1 MYCYEKIIVFHP
13 VEVNQ
18 ILGSFDKAR
27 SQDYQKKNDCDHFY
41 YKQYSRSIRPAK
53 EDRRDRADEPFG
65 QIVCNDAY
73 RDLEPKS
80 EQATGDGFDRVSL
93 IADNSRVNFL

>member
-18 ILGSFDKAR
+18 ILGSFDKAQ
-27 SQDYQKKNDCDHFY
+27 SQD
-41 YKQYSRSIRPAK
+41 KQYSRSIRPAK

-73 RDLEPKS
+73 RDLEHKS